1 MNVLGYMKRYGIH
14 RCFREKEGEW
24 DVFVSRSCGCNET
37 QGSRHRTHERGSEAA
52 SVCAELRCGG
62 GQIVKTGAPQRLS
75 LSKGKLYSI
84 PHPLL
89 YSSYSV
95 EMQTSP
101 LSSICVCRCLAVT
114 FAANTHAEDLSH
126 LEGKLFKVDNFRP
139 TRGMYMWSS
148 PSTKGF

>member
-101 LSSICVCRCLAVT
+101 LLYLRLSMSRCNLCSKYACRRFVT
-114 FAANTHAEDLSH
+114 FRRKA
-126 LEGKLFKVDNFRP
+126 F
-139 TRGMYMWSS
+139 
-148 PSTKGF
+148 